1 MFKIRVNSI
10 FHISGRGTV
19 LAGRVENGIVWI
31 GSRVALR
38 TPNVSLI
45 KELKGLERNHETVPN
60 ASAGEDVGILIRDLD
75 PAMLI
80 GGIELVRTEH
90 EPHSWRVLDLVVE
103 KAPKRWWEFW
113 Q

>member
-1 MFKIRVNSI
+1 MFTIRVNSV

-19 LAGRVENGIVWI
+19 LAGRVENGSARI

-38 TPNVSLI
+38 TPKISVI
-45 KELKGLERNHETVPN
+45 KELNGLERNHENVSH
-60 ASAGEDVGILIRDLD
+60 AFAGEDVGILFRNLD

-80 GGIELVRTEH
+80 GGIELVKTEH
-90 EPHSWRVLDLVVE
+90 EPHSWLVIDLIIE

-113 Q
+113 E